1 MNILKRIWK
10 VWRAFGQFMA
20 DVVGRV
26 VMLAFY
32 FTLAAPFGLAMR
44 LFSDPLKL
52 KPAAPHWEPRA
63 TETPTL
69 DNAKRAF

>member
-20 DVVGRV
+20 DAVGRV

-32 FTLAAPFGLAMR
+32 FTLAAPFGLGVR

-52 KPAAPHWEPRA
+52 KPAAPRWEVRE
-63 TETPTL
+63 TEMPTL